1 MRLEMLFSVVAALVV
16 IFGAAVFATND
27 AEPTVTTVP
36 TTVETT
42 ESVPV
47 TLTTEIVDYDPETE
61 MQYLYVQSQNIE
73 KMRYDF
79 EELNEIQQR
88 MYDIAE
94 DYDPVEY
101 DFLQEQVDNERTIAK
116 MERDYIPPL
125 T

>member
-1 MRLEMLFSVVAALVV
+1 
-16 IFGAAVFATND
+16 
-27 AEPTVTTVP
+27 
-36 TTVETT
+36 
-42 ESVPV
+42 
-47 TLTTEIVDYDPETE
+47 

-73 KMRYDF
+73 KMHYDF
-79 EELNEIQQR
+79 EELNENQER
-88 MYDIAE
+88 MYDMAE

>member
-16 IFGAAVFATND
+16 VFGAAVFATND
-27 AEPTVTTVP
+27 AEPTATT
-36 TTVETT
+36 TMETT

-73 KMRYDF
+73 KMHYDF
-79 EELNEIQQR
+79 EELNEIQER
-88 MYDIAE
+88 MYDMAE